1 MAVLRL
7 FAAAR
12 DAAGTGLI
20 SMSGPTVGA
29 LLEEA
34 RARFGADFGRV
45 LDASQVWCNGEPTQL
60 DRSLL
65 ETDEV
70 AVLPP
75 VSGGADEGRASRPA
89 RQTRPAAQGRPSAS
103 KRAAE
108 RRPAAKKATA
118 KRQPAKTS
126 TAKRP
131 ASKKA
136 AAKRSTATRPSAA
149 RGVQRQPSPRAPVQ
163 DAADP
168 APSSQLA
175 IWLGMAPP
183 RRGARPPIAPGYVRG
198 RRRYAVVY
206 DLDGPRVRL
215 GLAWFALILGSL
227 VVERLVVGLPLLLVV
242 YGGVAGLAAAQT
254 ANAWVQ
260 RGAGVDAR
268 LAATLAVSVSAA
280 ALLGARFVG
289 LVVLLAV
296 VVAVL
301 DAWLHASR
309 RSSVLADA
317 GLTLQSALVP
327 AAVAVGVSLSLRYEI
342 GAAVTLLLLV
352 SVFDMGDFL
361 VGSGAAS
368 VIEGPLA
375 GAAAIA
381 VVTGI
386 IAVLNAPPFGGVSA
400 WAFGLGAAVLCPAG
414 QVLASAI
421 LPDGLV
427 RAPALRRL
435 DSLLLLAPLWAWAI
449 AVPLSQAR

>member
-1 MAVLRL
+1 M
-7 FAAAR
+7 
-12 DAAGTGLI
+12 
-20 SMSGPTVGA
+20 P
-29 LLEEA
+29 
-34 RARFGADFGRV
+34 
-45 LDASQVWCNGEPTQL
+45 
-60 DRSLL
+60 
-65 ETDEV
+65 
-70 AVLPP
+70 
-75 VSGGADEGRASRPA
+75 
-89 RQTRPAAQGRPSAS
+89 
-103 KRAAE
+103 
-108 RRPAAKKATA
+108 
-118 KRQPAKTS
+118 
-126 TAKRP
+126 
-131 ASKKA
+131 
-136 AAKRSTATRPSAA
+136 
-149 RGVQRQPSPRAPVQ
+149 
-163 DAADP
+163 
-168 APSSQLA
+168 
-175 IWLGMAPP
+175 
-183 RRGARPPIAPGYVRG
+183 
-198 RRRYAVVY
+198 
-206 DLDGPRVRL
+206 
-215 GLAWFALILGSL
+215 GSL
-227 VVERLVVGLPLLLVV
+227 Q
-242 YGGVAGLAAAQT
+242 AQT

-368 VIEGPLA
+368 VIEGLWRR
-375 GAAAIA
+375 GGDSGGYRHHRG
-381 VVTGI
+381 VERS
-386 IAVLNAPPFGGVSA
+386 PFGGVSA